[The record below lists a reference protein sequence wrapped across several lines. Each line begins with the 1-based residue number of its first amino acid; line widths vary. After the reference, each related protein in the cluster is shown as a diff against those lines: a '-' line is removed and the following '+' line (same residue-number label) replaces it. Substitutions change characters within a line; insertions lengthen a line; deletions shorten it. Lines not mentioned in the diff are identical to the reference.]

1 MMDEHYKEKFQDCL
15 KNFIQEREYLS
26 NLKSTSMINMKSMN
40 EALLIFLETT
50 FGAKFIG
57 DLSENDHE

>member
-57 DLSENDHE
+57 DLSEKEQE